1 LTRLK
6 VPSTIAQFSRALEK
20 NSGKILINLANVLF
34 KLLRKYSPEDSKQK
48 RTRLVEEAKLKA
60 ESNPIPKMQRNQS
73 IR

>member
-6 VPSTIAQFSRALEK
+6 VPATIAQFSRALEK
-20 NSGKILINLANVLF
+20 NSCKIFIKLANVLL

-48 RTRLVEEAKLKA
+48 KARLVEEAKLKA
-60 ESNPIPKMQRNQS
+60 ESNTIPKIQRSQS